1 MPIDVAAARADTPAC
16 EGQVFLD
23 NAGSALS
30 PSRVTRTVIDYIER
44 EQQIGGYAAME
55 EAQDELLAV
64 TASAG
69 ALVGVPADQVAL
81 QTSATAAWLRA
92 FGSIPLQAGD
102 RILTT
107 KAEYASNVLPML
119 QAARRA
125 GASVEFIPDGSDGTV
140 DPAALAAML
149 DERVKAVAIT
159 HAASQNGLVAD
170 ANGIG
175 EVLRRSGSNAW
186 YLLDACQ
193 SLGQLPVDMNETG
206 ADFIAAT
213 GRKFLRGPRGTGFLA
228 VSPRVLN
235 ELEPVPIDMFGTA
248 WDGDQGYELSPT
260 ASRYQSFEM
269 SYSAMLGL
277 GAAIDYALTIGIDQI
292 HARINRLATTLR
304 SELAAIPNVRV
315 LDRGSQKSGIV
326 VFSCPGADS
335 WSAVRELRAHGVTVT
350 AITRPTNPPD
360 VDSYES
366 SCVLRASPHIF
377 NTEDDLAALVNAL

>member
-1 MPIDVAAARADTPAC
+1 
-16 EGQVFLD
+16 
-23 NAGSALS
+23 
-30 PSRVTRTVIDYIER
+30 
-44 EQQIGGYAAME
+44 ME
-55 EAQDELLAV
+55 EAQDQLLAV
-64 TASAG
+64 IASAG

-140 DPAALAAML
+140 DPAALAAIL
-149 DERVKAVAIT
+149 DERVKLSPSPMLPARTDWSPMPTGSARYCDVL
-159 HAASQNGLVAD
+159 AAMPGTCWMRV
-170 ANGIG
+170 
-175 EVLRRSGSNAW
+175 
-186 YLLDACQ
+186 
-193 SLGQLPVDMNETG
+193 SLGQLPVDMNEIG

-292 HARINRLATTLR
+292 RARINSWQQHCAPNSQRFRTCGCSIADRR
-304 SELAAIPNVRV
+304 SRE
-315 LDRGSQKSGIV
+315 
-326 VFSCPGADS
+326 S
-335 WSAVRELRAHGVTVT
+335 WSSVAPVRTPGQQSANCGRTVS
-350 AITRPTNPPD
+350 R
-360 VDSYES
+360 
-366 SCVLRASPHIF
+366 
-377 NTEDDLAALVNAL
+377 